1 MNSNKLVDIPDVKN
15 SPRSLANDVS
25 ANIGSVRALLDA
37 IDDGLHLMMDKT
49 AWGAYRPMMEYRGG
63 QLRELLSIADGLLA
77 EMDEEQSEF
86 VRSFYGKAN

>member
-1 MNSNKLVDIPDVKN
+1 MNSNKVVELPAGQ
-15 SPRSLANDVS
+15 STPRSLANSVS
-25 ANIGSVRALLDA
+25 ANISSVRALLGA

-49 AWGAYRPMMEYRGG
+49 AWGAYWPMMEYRGG

-77 EMDEEQSEF
+77 EMDEGQNEV